1 MDGMRKHIQQEA
13 RRAEFLR
20 KVRWTES
27 AVDKARH
34 GDISDFDL
42 IESWA
47 NHYGEKNLFSRFGVT
62 PDEFAMWCEQF
73 RVQEG
78 DDTA

>member
-1 MDGMRKHIQQEA
+1 VDGIRKHIQEDV

-34 GDISDFDL
+34 GDISDFDI

-47 NHYGEKNLFSRFGVT
+47 DRYGEGNLFSRFGVT
-62 PDEFAMWCEQF
+62 TEELAKWRAQITME
-73 RVQEG
+73 
-78 DDTA
+78 A